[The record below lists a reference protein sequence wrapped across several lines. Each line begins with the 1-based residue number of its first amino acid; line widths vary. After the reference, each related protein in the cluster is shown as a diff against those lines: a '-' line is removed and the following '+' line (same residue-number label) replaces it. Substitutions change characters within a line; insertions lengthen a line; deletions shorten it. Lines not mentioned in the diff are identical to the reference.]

1 MFTIIFLRSVV
12 EAHEIKWAASGV
24 INAVIKIFQY
34 IKGYEKTLMQLLV
47 FYGKLKF
54 SVFFINLSLNRI

>member
-24 INAVIKIFQY
+24 INAVIKFFQY

-47 FYGKLKF
+47 FYGKLNFQF
-54 SVFFINLSLNRI
+54 SL